1 MYICLALQLVWLRS
15 HIGQIMLKNYITT
28 AFRNLVRNK
37 TYTVINVFG
46 LALGISA
53 AIVLF
58 KIVLFEKSFDQY
70 QTNYD
75 RLYRFTKR
83 TESVN
88 QVDLEAGIQN
98 PFTLAFKTDYP
109 DLGLPVRTFGIGENQ
124 LTITNAIGKLQ
135 HFEQKKGIA
144 FADKEYFKLFDYEF
158 ELGNP
163 ETALEKPS
171 SAVISVSLV
180 EKLFGIADGGYDRV
194 IGKEIRIND
203 KFDVF
208 VTGVIKDPPVNSS
221 LPFFFLIEYET
232 IKEIFDFY
240 QPDSWN
246 STSSNANV
254 YLLRGE
260 GVEESQIRTALVDMV
275 KKYIPEDKNNTSY
288 GLQALGDVHFQPEY
302 NTYEDAAVSSDF
314 LTIPIAIG
322 FFLILTAC
330 INFVNLSTALAI
342 KRSKEV
348 GIRKVL
354 GGRKEQLM
362 QQFLG
367 ETIFITIISVL
378 ISLGAAELILKNIEQ
393 FVGYNLSLNLLQD
406 PQLIMILLG
415 ITVGVTL
422 MAGLYPSLI
431 LAKLA
436 PVMALKS
443 KGQSALSGNVNTR
456 RGLVVFQFVISQLL
470 VVCTLVV
477 ISQMQFFEQKDLGF
491 RKTSIVTFPLPT
503 NDSEKLTLLKNEL
516 SGFAGIEKISFNFA
530 SPLSD
535 NSIGSNFGYAPL
547 EMEGSYDAAYKVV
560 DENYLDL
567 YGLEL
572 LAGRNFRPTDTL
584 DVAIITQEVLRLMQM
599 EDPNEAIGKEI
610 LSGFAGKKR
619 VIGVIKDFHTKS
631 LKEKIEPV
639 IFVSFQGYFYEGA
652 IRFEGTDKQMGSVIA
667 ALENAWTKQYPNV
680 LFDYSLFSE
689 SIMENYEEEANMMNL
704 FQIFSGIA
712 ILIGCLGLYGLVA
725 FLASQ
730 KTKEIGIRKVLGA
743 SIGQILQI
751 FSREL
756 LVLIVIAF
764 VIAAPFAY
772 HIMDYWLSDF
782 EYRINMNV
790 WMFVIA
796 VGFTLLVAGFTTG
809 FRSIRAAQANPVDSL
824 RSE

>member
-1 MYICLALQLVWLRS
+1 
-15 HIGQIMLKNYITT
+15 MLKNYITT
-28 AFRNLVRNK
+28 AFRNLTRNK
-37 TYTVINVFG
+37 TYTIINVFG

-70 QTNYD
+70 QSNFD
-75 RLYRFTKR
+75 DLYRFTKH
-83 TESVN
+83 TESAN
-88 QVDLEAGIQN
+88 QVELDAGIQN

-109 DLGLPVRTFGIGENQ
+109 DLGMPVRTFGIGETQ
-124 LTITNAIGKLQ
+124 LSVTNAIGDLQ
-135 HFEQKKGIA
+135 HFEQKDGIA

-180 EKLFGIADGGYDRV
+180 EKLFGVTDGGYDRV

-203 KFDVF
+203 KLDVF
-208 VTGVIKDPPVNSS
+208 VTAVVKDPPVNSS

-232 IKEIFDFY
+232 VKEIFDFY
-240 QPDSWN
+240 QPESWT

-254 YLLRGE
+254 YFLRGE
-260 GVEESQIRTALVDMV
+260 GVEEDQIKTALVDMV
-275 KKYIPEDKNNTSY
+275 KKYIPENKNNTSY
-288 GLQALGDVHFQPEY
+288 GLQALGDIHFQPEY

-322 FFLILTAC
+322 IFLILTAC

-367 ETIFITIISVL
+367 ETFFITIISVL
-378 ISLGAAELILKNIEQ
+378 ISLGAAELMMKNMEQ
-393 FVGYNLSLNLLQD
+393 FVGYSLSLNLLQD

-431 LAKLA
+431 LARLA

-456 RGLVVFQFVISQLL
+456 RGLVIFQFIISQLL

-477 ISQMQFFEQKDLGF
+477 ISQMQFFEKQDLGF

-503 NDSEKLTLLKNEL
+503 NDSEKLTPLRNEL

-535 NSIGSNFGYAPL
+535 NSISSSFGYAPL

-572 LAGRNFRPTDTL
+572 LAGRNFRSTDTL
-584 DVAIITQEVLRLMQM
+584 DVAIITQEVLKLMQI

-610 LSGFAGKKR
+610 QSGFAGAKK

-631 LKEKIEPV
+631 LKEKIEPTILV
-639 IFVSFQGYFYEGA
+639 TYQDYFYEGA
-652 IRFEGTDKQMGSVIA
+652 LRFEGTDKQMGNVIS
-667 ALENAWTKQYPNV
+667 ALEAAWTKQYPNV

-743 SIGQILQI
+743 SVGQILNI

-764 VIAAPFAY
+764 VIAAPVAY
-772 HIMDYWLSDF
+772 YIMDYWLSDF

-790 WMFVIA
+790 WVFVIA
-796 VGFTLLVAGFTTG
+796 VGFTLLVAGLTTG

>member
-1 MYICLALQLVWLRS
+1 
-15 HIGQIMLKNYITT
+15 MLKNYITT
-28 AFRNLVRNK
+28 AFRNLTRNRA
-37 TYTVINVFG
+37 YTIINVFG

-70 QTNYD
+70 QTNFD
-75 RLYRFTKR
+75 NLYRFTKR
-83 TESVN
+83 TESPN
-88 QVDLEAGIQN
+88 QIEFDAGIQN

-109 DLGLPVRTFGIGENQ
+109 DYGLPVRTFGIGESQ
-124 LTITNAIGKLQ
+124 LSITNSIGDLQ
-135 HFEQKKGIA
+135 HFEQRDGIA
-144 FADKEYFKLFDYEF
+144 FADKEYFELFDYEF

-163 ETALEKPS
+163 ETALEKPN

-180 EKLFGIADGGYDRV
+180 EKLFGITDGGYDRV
-194 IGKEIRIND
+194 IGKEVRLND
-203 KFDVF
+203 KLDVF
-208 VTGVIKDPPVNSS
+208 ITAVVKDPPVNSS
-221 LPFFFLIEYET
+221 VPFSFLIEYEAV
-232 IKEIFDFY
+232 KAIFDFY

-254 YLLRGE
+254 FFLKAK
-260 GVEESQIRTALVDMV
+260 GVEDSQIEAALEEIVL
-275 KKYIPEDKNNTSY
+275 KYMPEDTENTMY
-288 GLQALGDVHFQPEY
+288 GLQAMADIHFQPQY
-302 NTYEDAAVSSDF
+302 NTYNDAGVSADF

-322 FFLILTAC
+322 VFLILTAC

-367 ETIFITIISVL
+367 ETFFITIISVL
-378 ISLGAAELILKNIEQ
+378 ISLGAAELIMKNMEQ

-406 PQLIMILLG
+406 PQLIMILLR

-422 MAGLYPSLI
+422 IAGLYPSLI
-431 LAKLA
+431 LARLA
-436 PVMALKS
+436 PVLALKS

-456 RGLVVFQFVISQLL
+456 RGLVVFQFIISQLL

-477 ISQMQFFEQKDLGF
+477 ISQMQYFEKKDLGF

-503 NDSEKLTLLKNEL
+503 NASEKLNPLRNEL
-516 SGFAGIEKISFNFA
+516 STFAGIEKVSFNFS

-535 NSIGSNFGYAPL
+535 NNIGSSFGYAPL
-547 EMEGSYDAAYKVV
+547 EMEGSYDAAYKVA

-567 YGLEL
+567 YGIEI
-572 LAGRNFRPTDTL
+572 LAGRNFNATDTL
-584 DVAIITQEVLRLMQM
+584 DVAIISKSVMDLMGIENP
-599 EDPNEAIGKEI
+599 EDAIGEQI
-610 LSGFAGKKR
+610 ESGFAGAKR
-619 VIGVIKDFHTKS
+619 VIGVINDFHTKS
-631 LKEKIEPV
+631 LKEKIEPTILV
-639 IFVSFQGYFYEGA
+639 TYQGYFYEGA
-652 IRFEGTDKQMGSVIA
+652 IRFEGTDKQMGNVIS

-743 SIGQILQI
+743 SVGQILNI

-756 LVLIVIAF
+756 LVLIVLAF
-764 VIAAPFAY
+764 LIAAPVAY
-772 HIMDYWLSDF
+772 YIMDYWLSDF
-782 EYRINMNV
+782 EYRIDMNIWV
-790 WMFVIA
+790 FVIA
-796 VGFTLLVAGFTTG
+796 VGFTLLVAGLTTG
-809 FRSIRAAQANPVDSL
+809 FRSLRAAQANPVDSL

>member
-1 MYICLALQLVWLRS
+1 
-15 HIGQIMLKNYITT
+15 MLKNYITT
-28 AFRNLVRNK
+28 ALRNLIRNK

-58 KIVLFEKSFDQY
+58 KIVLFEKSFDQH
-70 QTNYD
+70 QTNFD
-75 RLYRFTKR
+75 RLYRFTTQ
-83 TESVN
+83 TESANLVEM
-88 QVDLEAGIQN
+88 EAGIPN

-109 DLGLPVRTFGIGENQ
+109 DLGTPVRVFGIGQNQ
-124 LTITNAIGKLQ
+124 LTVTNSIGDLQ
-135 HFEQKKGIA
+135 HFEQKNGIA
-144 FADKEYFKLFDYEF
+144 FADKAYFKLFDYEF

-163 ETALEKPS
+163 ATALEKPG

-180 EKLFGIADGGYDRV
+180 EKLFGITDGGYDRI
-194 IGKEIRIND
+194 IGETVRIND

-208 VTGVIKDPPVNSS
+208 VTAVVKDPPVNSS
-221 LPFFFLIEYET
+221 VPFFFLIEYET
-232 IKEIFDFY
+232 LKEIFDFY

-246 STSSNANV
+246 TISSNGNV
-254 YLLRGE
+254 YFLSSE
-260 GVEESQIRTALVDMV
+260 AVEESQIKTALIDIV
-275 KKYIPEDKNNTSY
+275 KKYLPEDKSKLSF
-288 GLQALGDVHFQPEY
+288 GLQAMKDIHFQPEY

-322 FFLILTAC
+322 VFLILTAC
-330 INFVNLSTALAI
+330 INFINLSTALAI
-342 KRSKEV
+342 KRAKEV

-354 GGRKEQLM
+354 GGSKGQLVK
-362 QQFLG
+362 QFLG
-367 ETIFITIISVL
+367 ETFFITIISVL
-378 ISLGAAELILKNIEQ
+378 ISLGAAELIMKNMEQ
-393 FVGYNLSLNLLQD
+393 FVGYDLSLNLLQD
-406 PQLIMILLG
+406 PQLIMIL
-415 ITVGVTL
+415 VGVTIGVTL
-422 MAGLYPSLI
+422 LAGLYPSLI

-436 PVMALKS
+436 PVMALKG

-456 RGLVVFQFVISQLL
+456 RGLVIFQFVISQLL

-477 ISQMQFFEQKDLGF
+477 IAQMQFFEKKDLGF
-491 RKTSIVTFPLPT
+491 RKTSIITFPLPS
-503 NDSEKLTLLKNEL
+503 NENEKLEPLRNEL
-516 SGFAGIEKISFNFA
+516 FTFPGIEKVSFNFS

-535 NSIGSNFGYAPL
+535 NSISSSFSYAPL
-547 EMEGSYDAAYKVV
+547 EMEGSYNAAYKIV

-572 LAGRNFRPTDTL
+572 LAGRNFRSTDTL
-584 DVAIITQEVLRLMQM
+584 DVAIISQEVLRLMQID
-599 EDPNEAIGKEI
+599 DPNEAIGKEI
-610 LSGFAGKKR
+610 LSGFSGVKR
-619 VIGVIKDFHTKS
+619 VIGVINDFHTKS

-639 IFVSFQGYFYEGA
+639 IFVSFSGYYYEGA
-652 IRFEGTDKQMGSVIA
+652 LRFEGTNEQTGKVIA
-667 ALENAWTKQYPNV
+667 ALESAWTKQYPNV
-680 LFDYSLFSE
+680 LFNYSLFSE
-689 SIMENYEEEANMMNL
+689 SIMENYEEEANMMKL

-743 SIGQILQI
+743 SVGQILNI

-764 VIAAPFAY
+764 LIASPVAY
-772 HIMDYWLSDF
+772 YIMDSWLSDF

-790 WMFVIA
+790 WVFVIA
-796 VGFTLLVAGFTTG
+796 VGFTLLVAGLTTG
-809 FRSIRAAQANPVDSL
+809 FRSVRAAQANPVDSL